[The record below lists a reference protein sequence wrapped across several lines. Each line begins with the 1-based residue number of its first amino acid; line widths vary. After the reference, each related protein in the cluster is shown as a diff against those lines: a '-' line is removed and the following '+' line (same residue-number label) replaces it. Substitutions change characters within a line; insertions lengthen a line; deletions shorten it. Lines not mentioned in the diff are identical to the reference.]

1 MLGQP
6 NQLPHQSVNGV
17 SRRKVSRR
25 AVREEGGGQ
34 EEAAVSAPRT
44 TTVTSPGHTCAP
56 GSPAQQMCMQ
66 EAGNWKEAQEQLLR
80 YQLAGQDQLLLLC
93 PDLRHERQQ
102 VQEQRRLGKDGDSS
116 GRSQEKKAS
125 CGASE
130 VFCLHSVQPEGVQEQ
145 L

>member
-1 MLGQP
+1 MLGKL

-34 EEAAVSAPRT
+34 EEAAVSAPST

-56 GSPAQQMCMQ
+56 GSPGQQMCMQ

-80 YQLAGQDQLLLLC
+80 YQLAGHDQLLLLC
-93 PDLRHERQQ
+93 PDLRHGRQQ
-102 VQEQRRLGKDGDSS
+102 MQEQSRLAKDGGSS

-130 VFCLHSVQPEGVQEQ
+130 AFCLHSVHPEGIREQ